1 MTTELYDKIHNLGWI
16 VSVEDKECQYIEN
29 WSPLGE
35 DIIIDINEEDDHD
48 IITVIKHESENFD
61 EDDHVEPLVEYRG
74 TRGVPSSICDLVD
87 DARAIHKMLDELYD
101 AIKEN

>member
-1 MTTELYDKIHNLGWI
+1 MTTELYNKIISLGWI
-16 VSVEDKECQYIEN
+16 VSVEDKVCKHLEK

-35 DIIIDINEEDDHD
+35 DIIIDIDETDDDD
-48 IITVIKHESENFD
+48 IITVIKHESEFFD
-61 EDDHVEPLVEYRG
+61 EDDHVETLIEYRG

-101 AIKEN
+101 AVK